1 MSKKNAH
8 TDRVPVA
15 GQPYANDYLVGEI
28 VEVSPRLTAQNGKEY
43 YRFGIVILMITAP
56 ENENAQALVIGEV
69 IYRQATPHRKA
80 DGTWNVLKNASAKG
94 VK

>member
-8 TDRVPVA
+8 TDRVPEV
-15 GQPYANDYLVGEI
+15 GQAYANDYLVGEI

-43 YRFGIVILMITAP
+43 FRFGIVVLMITAP
-56 ENENAQALVIGEV
+56 DNENAQALVIGEV

-80 DGTWNVLKNASAKG
+80 DGTWNLLRNASAKG